1 MNRVK
6 KGWEN
11 QAIGLMP
18 WLLFLFLDNYLSYLT
33 AFVVAVVVCIG
44 GMFFFHLRRKD
55 NMYAF
60 MLMPSLLTFLL
71 YSICLVFLP
80 IQPVLQ
86 VNTPLIAEILLVIV
100 LIFFHATQKGF
111 LHHIRS
117 SKMPA
122 SRRTYILT
130 TLNEFYF
137 VAQLFQNLYTL
148 HLFMVIFYTIL
159 PENVQDVRWTR
170 FLYRD
175 SGIIIGLLVM
185 VYEQIRLRLLQGR
198 LRKEMWLPVLND
210 QGNVIGCIAYSVS
223 RLLPKKYYHPVVR
236 VVLLYKGMLYPVPRH
251 PHAWV
256 SASLLDYPFQRY
268 VLFRQTIAAT
278 VRQAL
283 VKLKDCLP
291 NVTPRLLVRYTFEN
305 EQVKQQVSLFVIN
318 LREEAQLELC
328 KTENGK
334 LWSVRQIEENLGAG
348 IFSEYFEKEYAYL
361 KNTILL
367 AERLIPSQST
377 SIS

>member
-6 KGWEN
+6 KGWES

-236 VVLLYKGMLYPVPRH
+236 VVLLYKGMLYLVPRH

-318 LREEAQLELC
+318 LREEVQLELC

>member
-236 VVLLYKGMLYPVPRH
+236 VVLLYKGMLYLVPRH

-318 LREEAQLELC
+318 LREEVQLELC

>member
-148 HLFMVIFYTIL
+148 HLFMVIFYIIL

-236 VVLLYKGMLYPVPRH
+236 VVLLYKGMLYLVPRH

>member
-236 VVLLYKGMLYPVPRH
+236 VVLLYKGMLYLVPRH

-367 AERLIPSQST
+367 AENICPANEP
-377 SIS
+377 

>member
-236 VVLLYKGMLYPVPRH
+236 VVLLYKGMLYLVPRH

-283 VKLKDCLP
+283 VKLKGCLP

>member
-236 VVLLYKGMLYPVPRH
+236 VVLLYKGMLYLVPRH

-367 AERLIPSQST
+367 AERLIPS
-377 SIS
+377 

>member
-1 MNRVK
+1 MNRIK

-11 QAIGLMP
+11 QAIGIVP

-33 AFVVAVVVCIG
+33 AFVFAVLFCVG
-44 GMFFFHLRRKD
+44 SMFFFHLRRND
-55 NMYAF
+55 NVYAF
-60 MLMPSLLTFLL
+60 MLMPSLLTFVL
-71 YSICLVFLP
+71 YSICLAFLP

-148 HLFMVIFYTIL
+148 HLFIIVFYSIL
-159 PENVQDVRWTR
+159 PESSQDVHWSR

-175 SGIIIGLLVM
+175 SGIVIGLLVIA
-185 VYEQIRLRLLQGR
+185 YEQIRLLLLQGR
-198 LRKEMWLPVLND
+198 LKKEMWLPVLND
-210 QGNVIGCIAYSVS
+210 QGTVIGCIAYSVS
-223 RLLPKKYYHPVVR
+223 RLLPKKYYHPVIR
-236 VVLLYKGMLYPVPRH
+236 VALLYKGMLYLTPRH

-268 VLFRQTIAAT
+268 VLFRQTIATAVHVT
-278 VRQAL
+278 LA
-283 VKLKDCLP
+283 KLKDCLP
-291 NVTPRLLVRYTFEN
+291 KVTPRLLVRYTFEN
-305 EQVKQQVSLFVIN
+305 EQVKQQVSLFVVY
-318 LREEAQLELC
+318 LREETQLESC
-328 KTENGK
+328 KTEAGK
-334 LWSVRQIEENLGAG
+334 LWSVRQIEENLGTG
-348 IFSEYFEKEYAYL
+348 IFSEYFEKEYSYL
-361 KNTILL
+361 KNTVLL
-367 AERLIPSQST
+367 AENVCPGSNV
-377 SIS
+377 

>member
-236 VVLLYKGMLYPVPRH
+236 VVLLYKGMLYLLPRH